1 MVCSKYMSSKHL
13 SRVIELQDTKFINV
27 SLLEWMIKYS
37 YLTAAIAAIWQTG
50 AAGHSNTKCD
60 N

>member
-1 MVCSKYMSSKHL
+1 
-13 SRVIELQDTKFINV
+13 
-27 SLLEWMIKYS
+27 MIKYS